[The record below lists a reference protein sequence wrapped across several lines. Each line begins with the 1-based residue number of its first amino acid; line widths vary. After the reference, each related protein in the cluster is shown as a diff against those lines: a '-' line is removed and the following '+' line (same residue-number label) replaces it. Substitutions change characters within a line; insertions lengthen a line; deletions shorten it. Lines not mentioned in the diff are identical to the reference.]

1 MRRSL
6 RILSLQNAQV
16 RRYVAFGDVM
26 KEVLFV
32 RQARR
37 FKWPDVG
44 MRCMSVFEDDEGA
57 VKLAVILITKSNSK
71 HIDVRHHFFRHLTG
85 RRYIGDLR
93 AVRFSTYGFVD

>member
-6 RILSLQNAQV
+6 RILSLQNAEV

-37 FKWPDVG
+37 FMWPDVG
-44 MRCMSVFEDDEGA
+44 MRCMSVFEDDEGT
-57 VKLAVILITKSNSK
+57 V
-71 HIDVRHHFFRHLTG
+71 
-85 RRYIGDLR
+85 
-93 AVRFSTYGFVD
+93 

>member
-1 MRRSL
+1 M
-6 RILSLQNAQV
+6 
-16 RRYVAFGDVM
+16 RRYVAFADVM
-26 KEVLFV
+26 KKVLFV
-32 RQARR
+32 RQVWR
-37 FKWPDVG
+37 FMWPDVG

-57 VKLAVILITKSNSK
+57 VKLDVIPITKSNSK

>member
-6 RILSLQNAQV
+6 RILRLQNAQV

-37 FKWPDVG
+37 FMWPDVG
-44 MRCMSVFEDDEGA
+44 MRCMSVFEDDEGT
-57 VKLAVILITKSNSK
+57 V
-71 HIDVRHHFFRHLTG
+71 
-85 RRYIGDLR
+85 
-93 AVRFSTYGFVD
+93 

>member
-1 MRRSL
+1 M
-6 RILSLQNAQV
+6 
-16 RRYVAFGDVM
+16 RRYVAFADVM

-32 RQARR
+32 RQVWR
-37 FKWPDVG
+37 FMWPDVG

>member
-6 RILSLQNAQV
+6 RILRLQSAEV

-32 RQARR
+32 RQVRR
-37 FKWPDVG
+37 FMWPDVG

-57 VKLAVILITKSNSK
+57 VQFAVIPITKSNLK
-71 HIDVRHHFFRHLTG
+71 HIDVGHHVFRELTG
-85 RRYIGDLR
+85 RRYIGCLLYTSPSPRD
-93 AVRFSTYGFVD
+93 